1 MRATIFFPARDVSHK
16 HARSHDVFNSSTKS
30 LQGVFD
36 VSDALFRLFIRVAFA
51 NDLTVGAEC
60 GCTRDVDSI
69 TDFRRTRVANNRF
82 PLRAG

>member
-36 VSDALFRLFIRVAFA
+36 VSDALFRLFVCVIASNNLAIVTERSCS
-51 NDLTVGAEC
+51 G
-60 GCTRDVDSI
+60 DVDSI
-69 TDFRRTRVANNRF
+69 SDFHRARVADDRF
-82 PLRAG
+82 PLGAG